1 MRCHVSVAF
10 PRIQA
15 VTGQMVIGVYGRNL
29 TLEVGVSG
37 DVPEVTPSGITWRF
51 KPLGDDTTMDILE
64 DEGHV
69 FSDDRWSLYFN
80 NLTFSDEGSYTI
92 MASNVVGRANITID
106 LDVES
111 KCLFYQVHVPSLC
124 A

>member
-1 MRCHVSVAF
+1 M
-10 PRIQA
+10 
-15 VTGQMVIGVYGRNL
+15 
-29 TLEVGVSG
+29 SG
-37 DVPEVTPSGITWRF
+37 DMPEVMSSGITWQF

-69 FSDDRWSLYFN
+69 FSDDRRSLYFN
-80 NLTFSDEGSYTI
+80 NLTFSDEGNYTI
-92 MASNVVGRANITID
+92 MASNIVGRANITID

-111 KCLFYQVHVPSLC
+111 KCLFYRVHVPSLC